1 MKKQIQNKIDK
12 QIACFKNWLRYK
24 LKNWLYPVN
33 ENIMWNSAIYDL
45 YPLTM
50 VIDINERST
59 RVDYA
64 DEMKYKASRQ
74 FGMEV
79 YNRNLINIE
88 KENLDCTGQ
97 RPPWIKRYRL
107 YILVAVMRE
116 ERKPKVMSP
125 SDIIPYRATVPN
137 QKPFFG
143 NPNVMS

>member
-88 KENLDCTGQ
+88 KK
-97 RPPWIKRYRL
+97 I
-107 YILVAVMRE
+107 
-116 ERKPKVMSP
+116 
-125 SDIIPYRATVPN
+125 
-137 QKPFFG
+137 
-143 NPNVMS
+143 